1 LNLDDVLSGRAK
13 LEGIQWLLLC
23 ASPRR
28 VLRDQLKSLL
38 SNRSMLGPCRLRRA
52 KFKPGRKLTAYYDA
66 LIRRPGD
73 AAYCARPVAVTW
85 GAEGDARRQGEYDEA
100 AMEAEAHHRGV
111 AAPFGRLTMDLIP
124 WNMHISV
131 SPMDTH
137 FTQLVRLTDPRYV
150 RDMLAAVCPT
160 APDRSQA
167 GAHAVTSIRY
177 RPEQRHVLRY
187 ERSDGANAVVFAKLY
202 TDSDG
207 ARVFHVARQA
217 AEWLAQQVGFAA
229 AARALAY
236 VAKDRVVLYPGLC
249 GVPLSKALWRRAHST
264 AHWLERAGTALC
276 ALHLLPP
283 AVAGPLPTH
292 DFEAEVGQ
300 TARAGAHIQVL
311 LPPAGAAIDALLER
325 ARALHGRLP
334 QEPST
339 FTHGDF
345 KPEHVWRGPSGL
357 TLLDFDSSQC
367 GDPALDIGKFL
378 AHLQLWHVLNEQAGL
393 ERAQERFLAG
403 YAGRMAD
410 GRLLRAR
417 LYQAVELVK
426 ITARRV
432 HLFDSHWLS
441 HTERLITCADRVI
454 NDLESMFDR
463 PATRSPALI
472 PGKEHATH
480 A

>member
-1 LNLDDVLSGRAK
+1 MLSGRAK
-13 LEGIQWLLLC
+13 LEGIQWLLRS
-23 ASPRR
+23 AGPRR

-66 LIRRPGD
+66 LIRRRPGT
-73 AAYCARPVAVTW
+73 AYCARPVAVTW
-85 GAEGDARRQGEYDEA
+85 GAEGNAHRQGEYDRA
-100 AMEAEAHHRGV
+100 AMEAEAHRRGV
-111 AAPFGRLTMDLIP
+111 AAPFGRLTVDLMP

-131 SPMDTH
+131 SPIDTH
-137 FTQLVRLTDPRYV
+137 FVQLVRLTDPRYV

-160 APDRSQA
+160 GPAPDRSQA

-177 RPEQRHVLRY
+177 RPGQRHVLRY
-187 ERSDGANAVVFAKLY
+187 ERSDGANGVVFAKLY
-202 TDSDG
+202 SDSDG
-207 ARVFHVARQA
+207 ARVFRVARQA
-217 AEWLAQQVGFAA
+217 AEWLAQQVGFATA
-229 AARALAY
+229 VRALAY
-236 VAKDRVVLYPGLC
+236 IAEDRVVLYPGLC

-276 ALHLLPP
+276 ALHRLPP

-300 TARAGAHIQVL
+300 TARAGAHIRVL
-311 LPPAGAAIDALLER
+311 LPPAGAVIDALLER
-325 ARALHGRLP
+325 AREMHDRLP

-345 KPEHVWRGPSGL
+345 KPEHVWCGPSAL
-357 TLLDFDSSQC
+357 TVLDFDSSQC

-393 ERAQERFLAG
+393 ERAQQRFLAG
-403 YAGRMAD
+403 YAVGMAD
-410 GRLLRAR
+410 ERLLRAR

-432 HLFDSHWLS
+432 PLFDSHWVS
-441 HTERLITCADRVI
+441 HTERLITCAGSVI
-454 NDLESMFDR
+454 NDLELMFD
-463 PATRSPALI
+463 PLATRRPALI
-472 PGKEHATH
+472 PGKEHTAH